1 MTAVDRLL
9 ASGPTPRADAHRN
22 VERLVAA
29 AREAVAE
36 IGTGV
41 TAHEIAQRAGVG
53 IGTFYRRLS
62 SRDDLLAAILLE
74 SIEEGLRLAAEALDE
89 PDPWAGFTG
98 FATAFV
104 QLRAVSCGVN
114 NALAGRATV
123 ELPLDQVRDGIRK
136 LVERAQRHGALRAD
150 VTWEDVAF
158 LLAGT
163 TVDHTIGLSPAATP
177 DNEQWRRSVR
187 VVLDGLAARPGPTGG

>member
-9 ASGPTPRADAHRN
+9 AGGPTPRADAHRN

-36 IGTGV
+36 VGTGV

-53 IGTFYRRLS
+53 IGTFYRRIG

-74 SIEEGLRLAAEALDE
+74 SLDEGMRLAAEALDD
-89 PDPWAGFTG
+89 PDPWAGFAG

-114 NALAGRATV
+114 DALAGRTTV
-123 ELPLDQVRDGIRK
+123 VLPLDRVRESIRK
-136 LVERAQRHGALRAD
+136 LVERAQRHGAMRAD

-158 LLAGT
+158 LLAGA
-163 TVDHTIGLSPAATP
+163 TVDHTIGLSPATTTG
-177 DNEQWRRSVR
+177 DEQWRRTLG
-187 VVLDGLAARPGPTGG
+187 VVLDGLAARPGPTHG